1 MRLAWSNI
9 THDRVRFAV
18 TVLGIS
24 CAVFLMI
31 FQGSILLGFL
41 RAASKIIDSTGADL
55 WIAGRGVQC
64 FEFAVPIERRF
75 ADLARGIPGVRNTRR
90 ICISLVQFRK
100 IDGSQQQVALI
111 GADTDSGARLP
122 IPPLAGSAAGS
133 PSGSSMTVGPQ
144 AVVVDSSNAEMLDI
158 PLRLPL
164 DVEINNQRARV
175 VGRTSGFGSFLGS
188 PYVFTSYSDASRYV
202 GLPADQTM
210 FILVHVQ
217 PGFEIERVKRE
228 LQARLPSVE
237 VSTREEFS
245 RRAQIYWTSQT
256 GAGGAILA
264 AAVLGF
270 FIGLT
275 VVSQAIYSTTMEHI
289 EEFATLK
296 ALGASSG
303 YMVRVIVAQ
312 ALLAGL
318 AGYLLGVL
326 ITNPMIRAARPHIPW
341 ISTPWWLPAG
351 VIVPALAMCALASIL
366 SVKAAITVE
375 PAKVFRA

>member
-1 MRLAWSNI
+1 MRLAWYNI
-9 THDRVRFAV
+9 THDRMRFAV
-18 TVLGIS
+18 TVLGIT

-41 RAASKIIDSTGADL
+41 QAASKIIDSTGADL
-55 WIAGRGVQC
+55 WISGRGVQC

-75 ADLARGIPGVRNTRR
+75 ADLARGVPGVSGTSR
-90 ICISLVQFRK
+90 IVTSLVQFRK

-111 GADTDSGARLP
+111 GADVSSGARLP
-122 IPPLAGSAAGS
+122 IPQLAGTRLGIMPDAL
-133 PSGSSMTVGPQ
+133 
-144 AVVVDSSNAEMLDI
+144 VVDSSNTQILDI
-158 PLRLPL
+158 PGRLPL
-164 DVEINNQRARV
+164 EVEINDQRARV
-175 VGRTSGFGSFLGS
+175 VGRTSGFSSFLGS
-188 PYVFTSYSDASRYV
+188 PYVFTSYTDASRYL
-202 GLPADQTM
+202 GLRPDETM
-210 FILVHVQ
+210 FILVQIQ
-217 PGFEIERVKRE
+217 PGFGVEGVKNE
-228 LQARLPSVE
+228 LQTRLPDVE

-245 RRAQIYWTSQT
+245 HRAQFYWTSQT

-270 FIGLT
+270 FVGLT
-275 VVSQAIYSTTMEHI
+275 IVSQAIYSTTMEHI

-296 ALGASSG
+296 ALGATSG
-303 YMVRVIVAQ
+303 YIVRVIISQ
-312 ALLAGL
+312 AMLSGL

-341 ISTPWWLPAG
+341 ISTPWWLPVG
-351 VIVPALAMCALASIL
+351 VFLPALAMCALASIL

>member
-1 MRLAWSNI
+1 MRLAWYNI
-9 THDRVRFAV
+9 THDRMRFAV
-18 TVLGIS
+18 TVLGIT

-41 RAASKIIDSTGADL
+41 QAASKIIDSTGADL
-55 WIAGRGVQC
+55 WITGRGVQC

-75 ADLARGIPGVRNTRR
+75 ADLARGVPGVRGTSR
-90 ICISLVQFRK
+90 ICTSLVQFRK
-100 IDGSQQQVALI
+100 VDGSQQQVALI
-111 GADTDSGARLP
+111 GADIGSGARLP
-122 IPPLAGSAAGS
+122 IPQLAGNPLGVTPEAL
-133 PSGSSMTVGPQ
+133 
-144 AVVVDSSNAEMLDI
+144 VVDSSNAQMLAI
-158 PLRLPL
+158 PRSLPL
-164 DVEINNQRARV
+164 DVEINDQRARV
-175 VGRTSGFGSFLGS
+175 VGRTSGFSSFLGS
-188 PYVFTSYSDASRYV
+188 PYVFTSYTDASRYL
-202 GLPADQTM
+202 GLRPDETM
-210 FILVHVQ
+210 FILVHIQ
-217 PGFEIERVKRE
+217 PGFSVQKVKRE

-237 VSTREEFS
+237 VSTRQEFS
-245 RRAQIYWTSQT
+245 RRAEFYWTSQT

-270 FIGLT
+270 FVGLT

-296 ALGASSG
+296 ALGATPG
-303 YMVRVIVAQ
+303 YIVRVIVSQ
-312 ALLAGL
+312 AMLSGL
-318 AGYLLGVL
+318 AGYVLGVL

-351 VIVPALAMCALASIL
+351 VFLPALAMCVLASIL